1 MIRWEKEAVNA
12 PTIARYSLG
21 LISLDKLA
29 KELRV
34 TTLEAMQ
41 LLQSA
46 GYKSPYSYEDYREG
60 QKLLDD
66 FLDYRPPEGKK
77 KPSTKAKASKQTR
90 K

>member
-1 MIRWEKEAVNA
+1 MFRWEKEALNA

-21 LISLDKLA
+21 LISLDTLA
-29 KELRV
+29 KKLGV

-46 GYKSPYSYEDYREG
+46 GYKSSYSYEDYQEG
-60 QKLLDD
+60 QKLLDG
-66 FLDYRPPEGKK
+66 FLDYWPPEGERKS
-77 KPSTKAKASKQTR
+77 STKTKASKKTR